1 MTNQLQRGHGVL
13 TDQLIKYAE
22 SADGTR
28 IAYRRFGSARP
39 LIFVGGA
46 QVFDFLGGPST
57 VIRNSTE
64 LWDSFIVAML

>member
-28 IAYRRFGSARP
+28 IAYRRFGSGRP
-39 LIFVGGA
+39 IIFVGARKYSVSWEGHR
-46 QVFDFLGGPST
+46 L
-57 VIRNSTE
+57 
-64 LWDSFIVAML
+64 